1 MSAWVGKMRAL
12 ETYNVNGL
20 VFNLTCCGCPE
31 QYEVFDSNGNQMGYV
46 RLRWGYLRVEY
57 PEYGGEVIYD
67 HEFSDGWKGMLT
79 EDEREHYLK
88 EIAEAISKRI
98 A

>member
-1 MSAWVGKMRAL
+1 MLNITHYPATKIS
-12 ETYNVNGL
+12 EL
-20 VFNLTCCGCPE
+20 VFVETSGACPE
-31 QYEVFDSNGNQMGYV
+31 QYDVFDSNGNQVGYV
-46 RLRWGYLRVEY
+46 RLRFGYLRVDY
-57 PEYGGEVIYD
+57 PDSGGEVIYD
-67 HEFSDGWKGMLT
+67 HEFSDGWKGIFT